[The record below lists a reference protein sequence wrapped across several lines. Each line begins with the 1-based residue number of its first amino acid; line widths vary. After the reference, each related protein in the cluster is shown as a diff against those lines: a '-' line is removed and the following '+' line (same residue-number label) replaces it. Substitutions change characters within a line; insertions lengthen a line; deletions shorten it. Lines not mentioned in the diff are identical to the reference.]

1 MRLFFL
7 CFDVTIFACCLLLQ
21 KSNATGFRLSPAGA
35 FQTVPT
41 VNTKCQTMP
50 IFLASDGNDDIL
62 PSEGEDDTTRVR
74 IWRVLASGEEHSLKQ
89 LGAAVGER
97 GLGDLKVHLQHVEK
111 QAKTLKN
118 KNEKWRER
126 RGLPTTNVKAV
137 NKLRIKLRRGN
148 KNEVFIR
155 LGWRGALMSMK
166 LLILMNTI
174 LCSKL
179 FKLLLFKSDQMDN
192 EGKKRP
198 TSYFSKET
206 SMDIDR
212 WSWTVNLHDTGHSI
226 MHKTRTDSKRK
237 LHWWK
242 KMRNLSTVQ
251 TASFLLLK
259 EQVYSTNRLLV

>member
-1 MRLFFL
+1 MRFKLLFFSCIQFQQKL
-7 CFDVTIFACCLLLQ
+7 LGSILQRLLFPLEKRNVLLGAVYGAIGGALLYLLVLEPHFALKECAPYGKLDLNSDLPLVLFTRDERIQSGVPYNASTQELTNYQNCPKTLLV
-21 KSNATGFRLSPAGA
+21 SYASSSYVDRLINLIGSIQYYSPNLPILVNILDKNGDNNPTA
-35 FQTVPT
+35 F
-41 VNTKCQTMP
+41 
-50 IFLASDGNDDIL
+50 LIL

-155 LGWRGALMSMK
+155 LA
-166 LLILMNTI
+166 
-174 LCSKL
+174 
-179 FKLLLFKSDQMDN
+179 
-192 EGKKRP
+192 
-198 TSYFSKET
+198 
-206 SMDIDR
+206 
-212 WSWTVNLHDTGHSI
+212 
-226 MHKTRTDSKRK
+226 
-237 LHWWK
+237 
-242 KMRNLSTVQ
+242 
-251 TASFLLLK
+251 
-259 EQVYSTNRLLV
+259 NRR